1 MAEKKYLPPK
11 NLVNPFI
18 KNLDEYDEMYQESI
32 SDPQTFFGDQAEK
45 NLSWVEPF
53 SSVHNGEFVDSKW
66 FENGKIKE
74 VQQAHSKATLA
85 PKITS
90 LDQEI
95 NWDLPS
101 EEIERKKSVYDG
113 LVVMSLCHIFG
124 QGLYD

>member
-53 SSVHNGEFVDSKW
+53 SNVHNGEFVDSKW
-66 FENGKIKE
+66 FDDGKINI
-74 VQQAHSKATLA
+74 H
-85 PKITS
+85 
-90 LDQEI
+90 
-95 NWDLPS
+95 
-101 EEIERKKSVYDG
+101 KSMREALVNAIKDG
-113 LVVMSLCHIFG
+113 LLPYESLFKDAVLKCPPVTVTL
-124 QGLYD
+124 Q

>member
-53 SSVHNGEFVDSKW
+53 ANVYNC
-66 FENGKIKE
+66 
-74 VQQAHSKATLA
+74 LLY
-85 PKITS
+85 TS
-90 LDQEI
+90 
-95 NWDLPS
+95 PS
-101 EEIERKKSVYDG
+101 PRDG
-113 LVVMSLCHIFG
+113 LLSRMPSSA
-124 QGLYD
+124 